1 MLRLS
6 QILCMPV
13 AEESW
18 GTPLQPRRDADHGH
32 KTFQQKSSVLVQV
45 VKADLA
51 GWLGNPGRRARSFL
65 WPLVFATS
73 GSFLSRVVRGAVVL
87 REQARLVDIITHA
100 VTEPMLQGRA
110 ARCIWLYSPPPGQC
124 AC

>member
-6 QILCMPV
+6 QILCVPV
-13 AEESW
+13 ADEFW
-18 GTPLQPRRDADHGH
+18 VTLLQPRRDADHGH
-32 KTFQQKSSVLVQV
+32 KFCNSNPCVLVQV

-87 REQARLVDIITHA
+87 REQVRLVAIIT
-100 VTEPMLQGRA
+100 L
-110 ARCIWLYSPPPGQC
+110 L
-124 AC
+124 

>member
-1 MLRLS
+1 M
-6 QILCMPV
+6 
-13 AEESW
+13 
-18 GTPLQPRRDADHGH
+18 
-32 KTFQQKSSVLVQV
+32 QV

-87 REQARLVDIITHA
+87 REQVLPS
-100 VTEPMLQGRA
+100 VTVL
-110 ARCIWLYSPPPGQC
+110 
-124 AC
+124 

>member
-1 MLRLS
+1 M
-6 QILCMPV
+6 QIMVTTSNPC
-13 AEESW
+13 
-18 GTPLQPRRDADHGH
+18 
-32 KTFQQKSSVLVQV
+32 VLVQV

-87 REQARLVDIITHA
+87 REQV
-100 VTEPMLQGRA
+100 
-110 ARCIWLYSPPPGQC
+110 QC
-124 AC
+124 PVHL